1 MHFIHPST
9 GFYFQLPCASS
20 SFWRICI
27 HFTDCCVVLQKASLG
42 NCLATWICIQAG
54 RTERCTNSVWDNH
67 EKKKHVSSGRFFV
80 KANTDLILK
89 NTHKLMQ
96 TDQCNMQFDLS
107 NTNRYC
113 CRCLAFADLNRL
125 HFKAEAH
132 RHHIEWWRKRIL
144 SANGMHE
151 ENITKT

>member
-1 MHFIHPST
+1 MSCILFTLLPAFIFSFLVH
-9 GFYFQLPCASS
+9 LPLSDVYVFIS
-20 SFWRICI
+20 Q
-27 HFTDCCVVLQKASLG
+27 TVVLYYKRPALEIVWPLGSASK
-42 NCLATWICIQAG
+42 QAELNVVL
-54 RTERCTNSVWDNH
+54 TVYETTMK
-67 EKKKHVSSGRFFV
+67 KKKHVSSGRFFV

-132 RHHIEWWRKRIL
+132 RHHIE
-144 SANGMHE
+144 
-151 ENITKT
+151 